1 VEDLAKAIESNFEGY
16 DDLRKQLLAAPKYGN
31 NDDYVDTFAEDL
43 WRHFAN
49 TTRSLK
55 NYRGGYCDPAVQMV
69 QAHIGFGG
77 MTGATPNGRLAG
89 EPLADTMS
97 ATQQAD
103 VNGPTYAAKSYGKLD
118 YPIYS
123 NGTLLNMWISHA
135 ELIKD

>member
-1 VEDLAKAIESNFEGY
+1 MK
-16 DDLRKQLLAAPKYGN
+16 LLAAPKYGN
-31 NDDYVDTFAEDL
+31 DDDYVDDYAADL
-43 WRHFAN
+43 WTFFAN

-69 QAHIGFGG
+69 QAHIGFGA

-103 VNGPTYAAKSYGKLD
+103 VHGPTYAARSYGKLD

-123 NGTLLNMWISHA
+123 NGTLLNMWISGA
-135 ELIKD
+135 ELLGKK